1 MRSADD
7 VTMPNDKV
15 FPLMCW
21 LQGHSP
27 RWVSA
32 MDHQYQMLEEWFREN
47 ETSCPHCES
56 FACAR
61 ENTQQHDSSVINTR
75 KMQKINA
82 TLDKSKYCDIHKLI
96 ITMQKQCVTFFFGG
110 GWGTVYMD
118 WGGWGPFLLITF
130 MVLCTRQA
138 SSVLSCTV
146 RFPYYADIPNWL
158 ISLVLP
164 DKIKT

>member
-1 MRSADD
+1 
-7 VTMPNDKV
+7 
-15 FPLMCW
+15 
-21 LQGHSP
+21 
-27 RWVSA
+27 

-96 ITMQKQCVTFFFGG
+96 ITMQKQCVTFFLGG
-110 GWGTVYMD
+110 GGDSVY
-118 WGGWGPFLLITF
+118 GLRGLGSIPPHHLHGVVYQTSKLSFELYSKVSI
-130 MVLCTRQA
+130 LC
-138 SSVLSCTV
+138 
-146 RFPYYADIPNWL
+146 
-158 ISLVLP
+158 
-164 DKIKT
+164 

>member
-110 GWGTVYMD
+110 G
-118 WGGWGPFLLITF
+118 GGQCIWTEGAG
-130 MVLCTRQA
+130 VH
-138 SSVLSCTV
+138 SSSSPSWCCV
-146 RFPYYADIPNWL
+146 
-158 ISLVLP
+158 P
-164 DKIKT
+164 DKQAQFWVVQ